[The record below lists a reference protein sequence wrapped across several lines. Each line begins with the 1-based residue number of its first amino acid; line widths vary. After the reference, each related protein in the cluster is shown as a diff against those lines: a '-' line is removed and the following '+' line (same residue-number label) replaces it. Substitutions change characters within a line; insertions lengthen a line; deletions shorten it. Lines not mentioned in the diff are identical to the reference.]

1 MLVFSVYINV
11 NVLLLIHIGNLA
23 ALNEISSDL

>member
-1 MLVFSVYINV
+1 MLVFSVHINV
-11 NVLLLIHIGNLA
+11 NVLLLIYIGNLA